1 MQQSIASK
9 MANHTVTIE
18 IKGEEIINLL
28 QKQFG
33 VKFKSVRWD
42 IEERGHPD
50 RGDYV
55 RTVKKLIVNTD
66 ELPINS
72 EPKS

>member
-1 MQQSIASK
+1 

-42 IEERGHPD
+42 IEEHGHPD

-55 RTVKKLIVNTD
+55 RKVKKLIVNTD
-66 ELPINS
+66 EIPINS